1 VTYVARSH
9 TIFHHRNHIVWITKY
24 RDSVLEGALRDR
36 IRTIIRQVCKE
47 LGVQIISGVLARE
60 HVHMF
65 VVFSNLKVASTNHQ
79 SQVGGPGCASRADL
93 LISFMF
99 TAKI

>member
-9 TIFHHRNHIVWITKY
+9 TVFHHRNHIVWITKY

-65 VVFSNLKVASTNHQ
+65 VVFSNLKWRQRIIKVRS
-79 SQVGGPGCASRADL
+79 SRVSVRVGVGRYAR
-93 LISFMF
+93 I
-99 TAKI
+99 

>member
-1 VTYVARSH
+1 MTYVARSH
-9 TIFHHRNHIVWITKY
+9 TVFHHRNHIVWITKY

-65 VVFSNLKVASTNHQ
+65 VVFSNLKWRQRIIKVRS
-79 SQVGGPGCASRADL
+79 SRVSVRVVVGRYAR
-93 LISFMF
+93 I
-99 TAKI
+99 